1 MKGLMYV
8 RVSTKEQVDKTSLD
22 MQVAECRKAA
32 DKDEVVI
39 SEDCVFREEGESA
52 KVTDRPELQRLLE
65 YVRTHKKEIDVL
77 YIWKIDRLS
86 RSLGDYYGI
95 KVALNQYGVRIVSVT
110 EPIDDDPVGRFLEAI
125 LAAAAQ
131 FDNDIRAIRTTGGM
145 RSRIEQGRWPHDAA
159 IGYLKKDGRVVKDK
173 HFGPIVKDIL
183 EKFSQG
189 GWNYTDIAKYAFD
202 KGIMTKSGKRRT
214 TDAMKA
220 MLRNYIYAGYV
231 TTKLTDKVVK
241 GLHEPLVPLEVIQ
254 KNRDIIDGTVNN
266 YSLHGDDMFPLR
278 GGFLLCRNCL
288 NPMTASAPRG
298 RSGGRYPQYHCN
310 KATCKKKVTG
320 ISPSVSVDKAHEDFR
335 QLLKSLKPLND
346 GVARLFKQ
354 IVVRRWNDQFE
365 QAISGSKKLQV
376 QIDRCDDYE
385 LKINKKYIEGKI
397 TEAERDLQKRANEK
411 ELRAL
416 QRELAELEDYK
427 ENYKKIVDN
436 AMQFITNPE
445 IFWNQS
451 ETPVKRM
458 VQQFIAPN
466 GIPYSAGTGF
476 GTTKDIESY
485 LLINKIGGKS
495 AEKVD
500 LVAPTRIE
508 LVTSGL

>member
-22 MQVAECRKAA
+22 MQVAECRRAA

-39 SEDCVFREEGESA
+39 SEDCIFREEGESA

-159 IGYLKKDGRVVKDK
+159 IGYLKRDGRVVEDE
-173 HFGPIVKDIL
+173 HYGPIIKDVL

-189 GWNYTDIAKYAFD
+189 GWSYTDISKYAFE
-202 KGIMTKSGKRRT
+202 KGVQTKTGKRKS
-214 TDAMKA
+214 TDAMKDI
-220 MLRNYIYAGYV
+220 LRNYIYAGYV
-231 TTKLTDKVVK
+231 KSKLTDKIVK
-241 GLHEPLVPLEVIQ
+241 GLHKPLVSLEVIK
-254 KNRDIIDGTVNN
+254 KNIDIIDGTVNN

-278 GGFLLCRNCL
+278 GGFLLCKNCL

-354 IVVRRWNDQFE
+354 IVVRRWNEQFE
-365 QAISGSKKLQV
+365 QAIVGSKKLQV
-376 QIDRCDDYE
+376 GIDHCNDYE

-411 ELRAL
+411 ELREL

-427 ENYKKIVDN
+427 ENYKKIIDN
-436 AMQFITNPE
+436 AMQFIENPE

-458 VQQFIAPN
+458 VQRFIAPN

-476 GTTKDIESY
+476 GTIKSIESY

-500 LVAPTRIE
+500 LVAATGIE
-508 LVTSGL
+508 PVTSSL

>member
-1 MKGLMYV
+1 MYV

-22 MQVAECRKAA
+22 MQVKECRRASDDA
-32 DKDEVVI
+32 GVVI
-39 SEDCVFREEGESA
+39 TEDCIFREEGESA

-65 YVRTHKKEIDVL
+65 YVRTHKKEVDVL

-131 FDNDIRAIRTTGGM
+131 FDNDIRAIRSTGGM
-145 RSRIEQGRWPHDAA
+145 RARVEQGRWPHDVP
-159 IGYLKKDGRVVKDK
+159 IGYLKKDGRVVEDK

-189 GWNYTDIAKYAFD
+189 GWTYNDIAQYAFD
-202 KGIMTKSGKRRT
+202 KGITTKSGKRRT
-214 TDAMKA
+214 GDAMKT
-220 MLRNYIYAGYV
+220 MLRNYIYGGYV
-231 TTKLTDKVVK
+231 KTKLVDKPVK
-241 GLHEPLVPLEVIQ
+241 GLHKALVPLEVIH
-254 KNRDIIDGTVNN
+254 KNIDIIDGTINN

-278 GGFLLCRNCL
+278 GGFLLCKNCM

-298 RSGGRYPQYHCN
+298 RGGGRYPQYHCN
-310 KATCKKKVTG
+310 KTTCKKKVTG

-335 QLLKSLKPLND
+335 QLLRSVKPLND
-346 GVARLFKQ
+346 GVARLFKE
-354 IVVRRWNDQFE
+354 IIVRRWNTQFE
-365 QAISGSKKLQV
+365 QAIDGSRKLQKK
-376 QIDRCDDYE
+376 IAEAEEYE

-397 TEAERDLQKRANEK
+397 TEAERGLQKKANEK
-411 ELRAL
+411 EMREL
-416 QRELAELEDYK
+416 QREYAEIEDYK
-427 ENYKKIVDN
+427 ENYRKIIDN
-436 AMQFITNPE
+436 AMQFITDPE

-451 ETPVKRM
+451 ATPVKRM

-466 GIPYSAGTGF
+466 GIPYSTGTGF
-476 GTTKDIESY
+476 GTTQDIQSY

-495 AEKVD
+495 AEKVN
-500 LVAPTRIE
+500 LVGAVGIEPTTNR
-508 LVTSGL
+508 L

>member
-22 MQVAECRKAA
+22 MQVKECRRAA
-32 DKDEVVI
+32 DSAEVVI
-39 SEDCVFREEGESA
+39 SEDCIFREEGESA

-65 YVRTHKKEIDVL
+65 YVRTHKKEVDVL

-95 KVALNQYGVRIVSVT
+95 KVALNQYGVRIISVT

-131 FDNDIRAIRTTGGM
+131 FDNDIRAIRSTGGM
-145 RSRIEQGRWPHDAA
+145 RARVEQGRWPHDVAV
-159 IGYLKKDGRVVKDK
+159 GYRKEDGRVVIDE

-189 GWNYTDIAKYAFD
+189 GWSYTEIAKYAFD
-202 KGIMTKSGKRRT
+202 KGIVTKSGKRRT
-214 TDAMKA
+214 GDAMKT
-220 MLRNYIYAGYV
+220 MLSNYIYAGYV
-231 TTKLTDKVVK
+231 KTKLTDKLYK
-241 GLHEPLVPLEVIQ
+241 GLHKPLVSMEVIQ
-254 KNRDIIDGTVNN
+254 KNRDIIEGTVNN

-278 GGFLLCRNCL
+278 GGFLLCKNCM

-298 RSGGRYPQYHCN
+298 RAGGRYPQYHCN
-310 KATCKKKVTG
+310 KVTCKKKITG
-320 ISPSVSVDKAHEDFR
+320 ISPSVSVDQAHEDFR
-335 QLLKSLKPLND
+335 QLLSSLKPLND

-354 IVVRRWNDQFE
+354 VILRRWNDQFE
-365 QAISGSKKLQV
+365 QVIESSKDV
-376 QIDRCDDYE
+376 QTRIDRCEDYD

-397 TEAERDLQKRANEK
+397 TEAERDLQKKANEK
-411 ELRAL
+411 EMREL
-416 QRELAELEDYK
+416 QRERAELEEYK
-427 ENYKKIVDN
+427 ENHKKIIDN
-436 AMQFITNPE
+436 AMQFITDPE

-451 ETPVKRM
+451 VTPVKRM

-466 GIPYSAGTGF
+466 GIPYNAGTGF
-476 GTTKDIESY
+476 GTTHEIQSY

-500 LVAPTRIE
+500 LVGVDGIE
-508 LVTSGL
+508 PSTNRL